1 MHTST
6 LKMLSIIIC
15 LITFNTT
22 LHAQNSENEI
32 DRLFRKASLLD
43 LRGTNIF
50 DIGAGSAVPNND
62 LPEPKFEIY
71 FKGGYKRY
79 ITPHFYIG
87 ADYHKFNLAN
97 TDAPN
102 NGFMSLDLNAYIF
115 LLPYKKFTPYVF
127 FGTGLTAS
135 NYFEESWQKVQFGLG
150 VEYMI
155 VEFIG
160 LTLSSDYNYH
170 FDDTL
175 DGLEFGNSNDTFFR
189 MSVGI
194 NFYFGGKQKQAK
206 LMKNV
211 PTVINSNRFESQ

>member
-135 NYFEESWQKVQFGLG
+135 NFFEL
-150 VEYMI
+150 
-155 VEFIG
+155 
-160 LTLSSDYNYH
+160 
-170 FDDTL
+170 
-175 DGLEFGNSNDTFFR
+175 
-189 MSVGI
+189 
-194 NFYFGGKQKQAK
+194 
-206 LMKNV
+206 
-211 PTVINSNRFESQ
+211 